1 MTRNYNASTARI
13 AVLALGLAFLL
24 QACAGLRPG
33 YETPTVTVNA
43 FRALPSQG
51 VLPNFEIGLRVVN
64 PNRVPLKLRGVSYTV
79 NLGGH
84 EVIKGVG
91 NELPVIEAYGEGS
104 FTLTATPNL
113 LAGIRVVTDLM
124 RSTTDSVSYK
134 LEAKLDVGL
143 IQPAIRIS
151 DSGQISLRPSGGR

>member
-1 MTRNYNASTARI
+1 M
-13 AVLALGLAFLL
+13 LL

-33 YETPTVTVNA
+33 YEMPTVSVNS

-51 VLPNFEIGLRVVN
+51 ALPNFEIGLHVVN
-64 PNRVPLKLRGVSYTV
+64 PNREPLKLRGVSYTV

-84 EVIKGVG
+84 ELIKGVG
-91 NELPVIEAYGEGS
+91 NELPVIDAYGEGS

-113 LAGIRVVTDLM
+113 LAGIGLVTDLM
-124 RSTTDSVSYK
+124 RSSTNSIKYK
-134 LEAKLDVGL
+134 LEAKLDVGR

-151 DSGQISLRPSGGR
+151 DSGEISLRPSSGP

>member
-1 MTRNYNASTARI
+1 MTEKINVSTVR
-13 AVLALGLAFLL
+13 AVFLAIGLSILL

-51 VLPNFEIGLRVVN
+51 ALPNFEIGLHVVN
-64 PNRVPLKLRGVSYTV
+64 PNREPLKLRGVSYTV

-84 EVIKGVG
+84 ELIKGVG
-91 NELPVIEAYGEGS
+91 NQLPVIEAYGEGS

-113 LAGIRVVTDLM
+113 LAGIRLVTDLM
-124 RSTTDSVSYK
+124 SSTTDRIKYR

-151 DSGQISLRPSGGR
+151 DSGEISLRPSGSR

>member
-1 MTRNYNASTARI
+1 MIGKSSLSRRRV
-13 AVLALGLAFLL
+13 VLVTLGLSMLL

-33 YETPTVTVNA
+33 YEIPTVSVNS

-51 VLPNFEIGLRVVN
+51 ALPNFEIGLHVVN
-64 PNRVPLKLRGVSYTV
+64 PNREPLKLRGVSYTV

-84 EVIKGVG
+84 ELIKGVG
-91 NELPVIEAYGEGS
+91 NELPVIDAYGEGS

-113 LAGIRVVTDLM
+113 LAGIGLVTDLM
-124 RSTTDSVSYK
+124 RSSTNSVKYK
-134 LEAKLDVGL
+134 LEAKLDVGR

-151 DSGQISLRPSGGR
+151 DSGEISLRTSSGP